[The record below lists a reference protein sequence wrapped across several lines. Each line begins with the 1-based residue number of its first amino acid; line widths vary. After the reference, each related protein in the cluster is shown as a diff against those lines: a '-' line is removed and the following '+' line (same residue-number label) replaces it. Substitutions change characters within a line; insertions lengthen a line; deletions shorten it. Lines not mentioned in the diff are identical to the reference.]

1 MSSRLVSSTIHHEQ
15 QVSLLCGIHAV
26 NSLLQNEYGDHFT
39 QRDFDGI
46 CLMLDPPRCCH
57 VNQHRA
63 WSGLGDYDLNVILYA
78 LSTRGLDG
86 TFHDSRQSIS
96 RVSLE
101 GVVGLLVNGAGEI
114 RSINAFGSG
123 NHWYTIRLVGSTWWD
138 LNSLNRGPRRFLDTG
153 EMLNDV
159 SRVLDR
165 GGTCIIIKSLTN
177 NSRIDTSIISSASG
191 SLNKSTQQLD
201 VLNKPIDRKRDIA
214 LDNSILKSPRL
225 SDRTQRMD
233 KGIGATSLKTPSHS
247 TTKFTV
253 SQPVS
258 LTTRR

>member
-1 MSSRLVSSTIHHEQ
+1 
-15 QVSLLCGIHAV
+15 
-26 NSLLQNEYGDHFT
+26 
-39 QRDFDGI
+39 
-46 CLMLDPPRCCH
+46 

-177 NSRIDTSIISSASG
+177 SSRIDTSIMSSASG
-191 SLNKSTQQLD
+191 SLKVKEQRFEGLNKSNKSTQQPD
-201 VLNKPIDRKRDIA
+201 GLNKPIDRMRDTA
-214 LDNSILKSPRL
+214 FDKSLKKLTRL
-225 SDRTQRMD
+225 SDSTQRMD
-233 KGIGATSLKTPSHS
+233 KGIGATS
-247 TTKFTV
+247 
-253 SQPVS
+253 
-258 LTTRR
+258 